1 MASYRIEF
9 AKSAVKDLR
18 GIDRKAV
25 PRILVAVEALADD
38 PRPPRSKKLVGSRN
52 TYRIRIGDYRVIY
65 KIHDG
70 QLSIDVIR
78 IRKRGEVYR

>member
-1 MASYRIEF
+1 MS
-9 AKSAVKDLR
+9 
-18 GIDRKAV
+18 
-25 PRILVAVEALADD
+25 EA
-38 PRPPRSKKLVGSRN
+38 KKLAGSRN